1 MIRSRFSIMRALAA
15 SLGVTSAFAA
25 APAAAVDLALYGGR
39 QFDENELAGD
49 FNVITVSVGV
59 DSPEWRSPLG
69 PDQFRL
75 DMTYGFR
82 ETTVDDNGLSGA
94 PLGGNLDFV
103 FDDDF
108 VYVHLGPSWS
118 TRELLGPFRLS
129 VTPQIGF
136 VHRDIRRFTRPGTVS
151 DNFSDTS
158 FSWQV
163 PIAADFRLSEHFS
176 LTARYR
182 LLGVVRD
189 GGDTDNV
196 VEGGLRYTF

>member
-1 MIRSRFSIMRALAA
+1 MIRRRFSTMRALAA
-15 SLGVTSAFAA
+15 SLGVIGAFAA
-25 APAAAVDLALYGGR
+25 APAGAVDLAVYGGR
-39 QFDENELAGD
+39 QFDEDVFAGD
-49 FNVITVSVGV
+49 FSVITVSVGV
-59 DSPEWRSPLG
+59 ESPEWRSPLG
-69 PDQFRL
+69 PDHFRL

-82 ETTVDDNGLSGA
+82 ESTFVDDNLNAEALGAGLE
-94 PLGGNLDFV
+94 NV

-129 VTPQIGF
+129 LTPQIGF
-136 VHRDIRRFTRPGTVS
+136 VHRDIRRFTRPGTVR

-163 PIAADFRLSEHFS
+163 PVAADFRLSEHFS